1 MSVLVVKDGDQWDP
15 PAMVNALI
23 VILCEGDVSGGDK
36 SKKGV
41 KRKKTLEESG
51 ETAKRRSARVRN
63 TKCKKEEKVDFQGL
77 LVKFLP
83 SRYWALCGFSDVT
96 CKLLFFLS
104 AAFFRLFALS
114 PRVSSLFPGMC
125 AGIPSVGFTA
135 DCLDFSHLL
144 NTGAA

>member
-1 MSVLVVKDGDQWDP
+1 MGPFQSLCNG
-15 PAMVNALI
+15 LI

-96 CKLLFFLS
+96 YKLLFFSLS
-104 AAFFRLFALS
+104 GVFSLFAL
-114 PRVSSLFPGMC
+114 
-125 AGIPSVGFTA
+125 TA
-135 DCLDFSHLL
+135 VFLTS
-144 NTGAA
+144 

>member
-1 MSVLVVKDGDQWDP
+1 MAVSEESVWETCKQWIRGCCFP
-15 PAMVNALI
+15 CQPLCKILI
-23 VILCEGDVSGGDK
+23 FTLGEGDVSGGDK

-83 SRYWALCGFSDVT
+83 SRYCTLVFFSEVT
-96 CKLLFFLS
+96 CRLLSFSLS
-104 AAFFRLFALS
+104 SIFILLAPLPLGTS
-114 PRVSSLFPGMC
+114 LVSL
-125 AGIPSVGFTA
+125 
-135 DCLDFSHLL
+135 DLCLDIECRLQ
-144 NTGAA
+144 